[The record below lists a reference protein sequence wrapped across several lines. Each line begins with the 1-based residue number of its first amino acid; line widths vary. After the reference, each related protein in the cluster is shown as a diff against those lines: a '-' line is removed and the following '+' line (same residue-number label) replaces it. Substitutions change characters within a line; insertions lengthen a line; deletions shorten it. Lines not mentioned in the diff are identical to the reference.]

1 MPQSWSSIRKK
12 LEQDLL
18 CESLKNRV
26 QYFRTNY
33 HGAPDDYGRFAV
45 RIDGKEVF
53 QANPYNEMAIFRY
66 GAEVKREQNIPGR
79 EWTDDGEIINQEVN
93 LAAEEEGRIRAA
105 EDGIVDSCL
114 VPYSIK
120 KYLNQD
126 IKDSIADED
135 PVIRMLAIFDR
146 RVGKRTLRDIS
157 KTVQEQ
163 PEWLQEFYRLRLDAE
178 GIAY

>member
-105 EDGIVDSCL
+105 KDGIVDSCL
-114 VPYSIK
+114 VPDSIK

-126 IKDSIADED
+126 IKDSLADED

>member
-1 MPQSWSSIRKK
+1 
-12 LEQDLL
+12 
-18 CESLKNRV
+18 
-26 QYFRTNY
+26 
-33 HGAPDDYGRFAV
+33 
-45 RIDGKEVF
+45 
-53 QANPYNEMAIFRY
+53 MAIFRY
-66 GAEVKREQNIPGR
+66 GAEVKREQNIPHR

-126 IKDSIADED
+126 IKDSLADED

-146 RVGKRTLRDIS
+146 RVLM
-157 KTVQEQ
+157 
-163 PEWLQEFYRLRLDAE
+163 
-178 GIAY
+178 